1 MEQLL
6 ILTDYLKP
14 EIEGIKNFF
23 NYNLLMSLGLGL
35 IAGSIAYLVYKWAYR
50 PSLIDMLGKK
60 ARKRAQSPAV
70 KDAFNR
76 WVDDAEERLQRGG
89 VTGLKGWQ
97 FVLIIIGIC
106 VGSLVVG
113 IFIFKNI
120 VAAIFLLVSTV
131 LLVDQYIMFKERS
144 VREQMASQLAMA
156 VRVFAAT
163 FASNPQV
170 EKGIIAVANACP
182 NPLGKVFKK
191 AEKMI
196 RARIPLDAVLLE
208 MARGMNF
215 DYGLMF
221 VQLLKQVRNNTL
233 ILPLFHEMVSRI
245 TAREILVRENRVQVD
260 GERMLSLIMVAAPL
274 PSYYLIQFLV
284 PEAHDFLSGTFFGK
298 LIVCMIFLSAI
309 TWAVMSRITERVDA

>member
-6 ILTDYLKP
+6 TLTNYLKP
-14 EIEGIKNFF
+14 VITNISYFF

-50 PSLIDMLGKK
+50 PSLIDMLGQK
-60 ARKRAQSPAV
+60 ARKKVQSPVV
-70 KDAFNR
+70 KDVFTR
-76 WVDDAEERLQRGG
+76 WVDDTEERLQRGG
-89 VTGLKGWQ
+89 VTGINGWQ
-97 FVLIIIGIC
+97 FALIIIGVCI
-106 VGSLVVG
+106 GSLIAG
-113 IFIFKNI
+113 IFVFKNI

-131 LLVDQYIMFKERS
+131 LLVDQYIMFKERATK
-144 VREQMASQLAMA
+144 EQMASQLAMA
-156 VRVFAAT
+156 VRVFAAS

-208 MARGMNF
+208 MARGMSF

-260 GERMLSLIMVAAPL
+260 GERMLSLVMVAAPL

-284 PEAHDFLSGTFFGK
+284 PEAYDFLAGTFFGN